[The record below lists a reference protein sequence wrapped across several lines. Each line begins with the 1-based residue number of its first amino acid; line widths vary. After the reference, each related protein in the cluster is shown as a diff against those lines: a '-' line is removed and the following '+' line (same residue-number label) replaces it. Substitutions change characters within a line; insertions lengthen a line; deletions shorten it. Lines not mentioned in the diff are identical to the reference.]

1 MEIIKTHRG
10 VDLPADPTA
19 KLGMALGDELPK
31 AAGNVGELFFLTKDS
46 TTHVSDGT
54 TWIPISGST
63 GVAPKVAKV
72 EPDFAWADKLI
83 PHEGEMVY
91 VRRKEGKL
99 YWLKANDMSNPNWV
113 EIAGTSRIATYG
125 GNGNKKPEGP
135 TASDESIEE
144 QELSHIPS
152 GWYQDDTA
160 NLYQYVSGTG
170 WKDVSHTKAKSLTKL
185 AEAGSMEYL
194 G

>member
-1 MEIIKTHRG
+1 MTVTLHRG
-10 VDLPADPTA
+10 VDLPS
-19 KLGMALGDELPK
+19 
-31 AAGNVGELFFLTKDS
+31 TK
-46 TTHVSDGT
+46 
-54 TWIPISGST
+54 I
-63 GVAPKVAKV
+63 
-72 EPDFAWADKLI
+72 EPEFSWADKLI

-113 EIAGTSRIATYG
+113 EIAGTGKITTYG
-125 GNGNKKPEGP
+125 GNGNKKPDGP
-135 TASDESIEE
+135 TASEEGIEE

-160 NLYQYVSGTG
+160 NLHQYVSGSG
-170 WKDVSHTKAKSLTKL
+170 WKDVSHAKAKSLTKL

>member
-1 MEIIKTHRG
+1 METTKAHRG
-10 VDLPADPTA
+10 VDLPADPTV

-31 AAGNVGELFFLTKDS
+31 TAGSVGELFFLTRDS
-46 TTHVSDGT
+46 STYVSDGT
-54 TWIPISGST
+54 TWMPIGGSA
-63 GVAPKVAKV
+63 GVLPKASKV
-72 EPDFAWADKLI
+72 EPDFSWADKLI

-113 EIAGTSRIATYG
+113 EIAGTSKIATYG
-125 GNGNKKPEGP
+125 GNGNKKPDGP
-135 TASDESIEE
+135 IDSGEIEEE

-160 NLYQYVSGTG
+160 ALYNYVSGVG
-170 WKDVSHTKAKSLTKL
+170 WKDVSNTKAKSLTRL
-185 AEAGSMEYL
+185 AEAGEMEYL

>member
-1 MEIIKTHRG
+1 MKTLTKHRG
-10 VDLPADPTA
+10 TDVPVSPTVELA
-19 KLGMALGDELPK
+19 VASGDELPK

-46 TTHVSDGT
+46 HTYVSNGSVWVPIRSSAGVSPKTTKT
-54 TWIPISGST
+54 
-63 GVAPKVAKV
+63 
-72 EPDFAWADKLI
+72 EPDFTWADRLI

-113 EIAGTSRIATYG
+113 EIAGTSRIVTYG
-125 GNGNKKPEGP
+125 GNGNKKPDGP
-135 TASDESIEE
+135 TASEE
-144 QELSHIPS
+144 IDVEEEVSYIPS

-160 NLYQYVSGTG
+160 TLYQYVSGAG
-170 WKDVSHTKAKSLTKL
+170 WKDVSHAKAKSLTKL